1 VTQAS
6 FFNRGRGNFIM
17 HKIKGRVALPNAEIG
32 GAGRMIAPTGLSPVA
47 TVRQERFT
55 LPLAKTRLWLAGHSF
70 TIASASDFG
79 GAKIADLPNK
89 NLALFAMALNAI
101 GTITAPNVG
110 TDLTLSL
117 GTAVAAATPLASTA
131 ITYMTAKTGVG
142 AAQSFTC
149 VGHTHDGSVD
159 TTGFGTGGT
168 TPLLL
173 DNGGANAL
181 FLNGAAAVASGT
193 CTVSF
198 SGGWV
203 DVYYFD
209 LDEPVALT

>member
-1 VTQAS
+1 
-6 FFNRGRGNFIM
+6 M
-17 HKIKGRVALPNAEIG
+17 HKIKGRFLAPNIEIG
-32 GAGRMIAPTGLSPVA
+32 GAGRSIAPVGLTPVA

-55 LPLAKTRLWLAGHSF
+55 QPLAKTRLWLAGHSF
-70 TIASASDFG
+70 TIAAANDYG

-89 NLALFAMALNAI
+89 NLVLFGMALNAI

-117 GTAVAAATPLASTA
+117 GSAVAAATPLANTA
-131 ITYMTAKTGVG
+131 INYMTAKTGVG

-149 VGHTHDGSVD
+149 VGHTFDGSVD
-159 TTGFGTGGT
+159 TTGFGTNGT
-168 TPLLL
+168 TPLFL
-173 DNGGANAL
+173 DNGASNAL

-193 CTVSF
+193 CTIAF

-209 LDEPVALT
+209 LDEPVALS